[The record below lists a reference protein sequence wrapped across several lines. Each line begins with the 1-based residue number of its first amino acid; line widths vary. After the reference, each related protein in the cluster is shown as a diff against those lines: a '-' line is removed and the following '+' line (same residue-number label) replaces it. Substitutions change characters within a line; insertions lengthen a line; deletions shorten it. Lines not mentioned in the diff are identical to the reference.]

1 MRTLAVARIV
11 FFVLLLAYALYAM
24 PWSYIV
30 LPKEGTSLALPLV
43 IADVKALAM
52 ATWLAVAWIGID
64 AWLSWKLQARAREA
78 GSPAAGAAK

>member
-1 MRTLAVARIV
+1 MRTLAIVRIV
-11 FFVLLLAYALYAM
+11 IFALLLGYALYAM

-52 ATWLAVAWIGID
+52 ATWLGVAWIGID
-64 AWLSWKLQARAREA
+64 AYLSYSLLRKQLD
-78 GSPAAGAAK
+78 AASKKPGAAK

>member
-11 FFVLLLAYALYAM
+11 FFVILLAYALYAM

-43 IADVKALAM
+43 IADMRSLAM
-52 ATWLAVAWIGID
+52 CLWLGVAWIGLD
-64 AWLSWKLQARAREA
+64 AWLSWALLRKARQASA
-78 GSPAAGAAK
+78 PTAGAAS